1 MSDRNKDQYILSSLT
16 NALDLLSELATVP
29 NMGVTELSQKLGLG
43 KSSVF
48 RMLYTLEQ
56 KGFVQKVED
65 SRYSLGI
72 KAAIIGRAADNQLNN
87 FKVIHY
93 IVEELAKKTSVAAY
107 LCILATDC
115 SMIFADSA
123 FGDSPL
129 QFRASVGTHYPAYC
143 SGSGKMLLS
152 YLLGSEQE
160 EKLYGINLFPF
171 TPTTITN
178 VQRLKTELA
187 EIRERG
193 WSMDDGEG
201 EANLICYGMPVLSKD
216 GRCICA
222 LSVSGLQQIMIDRRE
237 EFFEALKDGVK
248 SLEIYSELVEEYV
261 GMYNGL
267 KL

>member
-1 MSDRNKDQYILSSLT
+1 MAVQNKDQYILSSLT
-16 NALDLLSELATVP
+16 NALDLLSELATEP
-29 NMGVTELSQKLGLG
+29 NMGVTELSQRLGLG

-56 KGFVQKVED
+56 KGFVQKVAD

-72 KAAIIGRAADNQLNN
+72 KAAIVGRAADNQLSD

-107 LCILATDC
+107 LSILAEDC

-129 QFRASVGTHYPAYC
+129 QFRASVGTRYPAYC
-143 SGSGKMLLS
+143 SGGGKMLLS
-152 YLLGSEQE
+152 YLLGSKQE

-178 VQRLKTELA
+178 VQSLRAALT
-187 EIRERG
+187 EIRARG

-222 LSVSGLQQIMIDRRE
+222 LSVSGLQQTMIERRE
-237 EFFEALKDGVK
+237 EFFAVLKDSVK
-248 SLEIYSELVEEYV
+248 SLEIYADLVEEYV
-261 GMYNGL
+261 SMYNGL
-267 KL
+267 VL